1 MTKRK
6 PRAKTY
12 VLDGVAGTV
21 YAIKRRGLVY
31 REVAIQAALEA
42 GCTTTQ
48 ELIAHIEGAVAEA
61 RSQRRQGAKVPFYGR
76 GKDDAREA

>member
-12 VLDGVAGTV
+12 VLDGVEGTV

-31 REVAIQAALEA
+31 REVAIQEALEA
-42 GCTTTQ
+42 GCTTTP
-48 ELIAHIEGAVAEA
+48 ELIAHIEGAVAASRAE
-61 RSQRRQGAKVPFYGR
+61 RRPGAKVPFYGR
-76 GKDDAREA
+76 AR